1 MLLSGKGSP
10 GGAAERGGV
19 WTWYSDLGDLDA
31 DDWLA
36 RVNRQSRPSP
46 FLTPAFLL
54 PWAAVFAGE
63 VRAGLWKTDGL
74 ALFHRKDEQ
83 AWELLGGQDVADRLD
98 VVGDDR
104 EMWSALRE
112 ETARWEL
119 PVEFPNLGPDSDA
132 LQFSVEGDVPVE
144 TDRSPFLT
152 LSGTFDDYLAGLPKK
167 ARHELKRKLNRAE
180 RLAEGGL
187 TVEHG
192 PGQLDEFLLL
202 HRLSHPDKEAFMQG
216 PMERFF
222 RELCASLEAAD
233 MLWIATLRE
242 GGRPVAGMMQIRYAG
257 VAHLYNSGYDPAASS
272 LSPGL
277 VLIARCIE
285 RAIEDGFREYDFLR
299 GTERYKYDLG
309 GVDRSVARLT
319 WGAGGTAQGSGSGR
333 AERPDLV
340 PNSGL

>member
-1 MLLSGKGSP
+1 M
-10 GGAAERGGV
+10 
-19 WTWYSDLGDLDA
+19 WTWYSDLGELDKA
-31 DDWLA
+31 DWTG

-54 PWAAVFAGE
+54 PWAFAFAGE
-63 VRAGLWKTDGL
+63 IRAGLWGDDGL
-74 ALFHRKDEQ
+74 ALFHRKDGQ

-98 VVGDDR
+98 AVGSDPA
-104 EMWSALRE
+104 MWQALRV

-119 PVEFPNLGPDSDA
+119 PVEFPNLGPDAEA
-132 LQFSVEGDVPVE
+132 LRHLAADDLLVE
-144 TDRSPFLT
+144 TDRSPFLA
-152 LSGTFDDYLAGLPKK
+152 LSDSFDGYLAGLAKK
-167 ARHELKRKLNRAE
+167 ARHEIKRKLNRAE
-180 RLAEGGL
+180 RLAEGEL

-192 PGQLDEFLLL
+192 PGQLEEFLRL

-222 RELCASLEAAD
+222 RELCASLESAD

-309 GVDRSVARLT
+309 GVDRPVVRLT
-319 WGAGGTAQGSGSGR
+319 WGVGGSAQGSGSGG

-340 PNSGL
+340 THPGL